1 MKNIKTIII
10 SISLIISLNQAHA
23 SGLIIL
29 NQEDSSQSVM
39 QKNNSDIQSKLS
51 MTPITSSKDN
61 IDASLSMTPIVE
73 KPKNDTLKDK
83 NQLLKLQNNSAS
95 FFSDLKKDMNSPTVD
110 IDGKTYQKN
119 QIVSVNGGR
128 IILTPIE
135 NNIKKTT
142 IPLPAGLQNISSD
155 VKWVNY
161 DDYIKQQKL
170 ADQNKPK
177 DKPISRPEGYYQNG
191 KKSDYVDDFFDR
203 KVSSIDTT
211 NDEKIKKGLNSIFDE
226 YKGDKSETIKPVLV
240 KNDQQARKELNL
252 DNSYKNIVDLYTN
265 PNRKETL
272 GYINNDRD
280 VVNSTPSA
288 LRSHTIPDYLM
299 GKQVYI
305 RIFKSTNSLELYLL
319 DHGKY
324 KLANIYNICTFSG
337 GLGPKKFAG
346 DSKSPEGFYSFNK
359 NSFNPN
365 SEYDKSMNLG
375 FPNQYDREHGY
386 TGSLLMV
393 HGGCKSIGCYA
404 MTDKYIQEI
413 YAFAQAAIKNGQS
426 DIQVDIFPF
435 KMTDSNMN
443 KYKNNENYQFWLNI
457 KKGYDIFEKT
467 GRPPNIS
474 VRNKEYIIT

>member
-1 MKNIKTIII
+1 
-10 SISLIISLNQAHA
+10 
-23 SGLIIL
+23 
-29 NQEDSSQSVM
+29 
-39 QKNNSDIQSKLS
+39 
-51 MTPITSSKDN
+51 
-61 IDASLSMTPIVE
+61 
-73 KPKNDTLKDK
+73 
-83 NQLLKLQNNSAS
+83 
-95 FFSDLKKDMNSPTVD
+95 
-110 IDGKTYQKN
+110 
-119 QIVSVNGGR
+119 
-128 IILTPIE
+128 
-135 NNIKKTT
+135 
-142 IPLPAGLQNISSD
+142 
-155 VKWVNY
+155 
-161 DDYIKQQKL
+161 
-170 ADQNKPK
+170 
-177 DKPISRPEGYYQNG
+177 
-191 KKSDYVDDFFDR
+191 
-203 KVSSIDTT
+203 
-211 NDEKIKKGLNSIFDE
+211 
-226 YKGDKSETIKPVLV
+226 
-240 KNDQQARKELNL
+240 
-252 DNSYKNIVDLYTN
+252 
-265 PNRKETL
+265 
-272 GYINNDRD
+272 
-280 VVNSTPSA
+280 
-288 LRSHTIPDYLM
+288 M